1 MNPDIWGNHAW
12 RFLHAVAHTYPE
24 DPTDTDKEHYAELYM
39 SLQYTLPCPVCQEHY
54 RDIVKTHPIQLDSRT
69 ELEHWLMDIH
79 NQVNRQLGQDEYS
92 YSEIRTQLLF
102 IAPNTSA
109 QLWAITTLLVY
120 FIGQYLLSDK

>member
-1 MNPDIWGNHAW
+1 M
-12 RFLHAVAHTYPE
+12 
-24 DPTDTDKEHYAELYM
+24 
-39 SLQYTLPCPVCQEHY
+39 
-54 RDIVKTHPIQLDSRT
+54 KTHPIQLDSRT

-79 NQVNRQLGQDEYS
+79 NKVNRQLGQDEYS

-109 QLWAITTLLVY
+109 QLWAITPLLVE